1 MVVVVVLLE
10 SELAAGWVV
19 DEVVELLD
27 SAGAGSEVD
36 DVVVVVVV
44 ELLESLLAAGWL
56 VDEVVVLLDS
66 AGAASDDVVVVVV
79 VLLESEL
86 AAG

>member
-1 MVVVVVLLE
+1 MLLE

-44 ELLESLLAAGWL
+44 ELLESLVAAGWL
-56 VDEVVVLLDS
+56 VDEVVVVLLDS